1 MATKVPDI
9 EKLGATNYATW
20 SQDMLAWLGTQQL
33 KRLVLGKQKAPSP
46 ADPNN
51 ITDAEQAA
59 IEAWED
65 MLEVDLHSI
74 GKYVSC
80 SCLVPFLD
88 MMLIIYMA
96 TLILS
101 LSLFSFRTL
110 SCYDI
115 YGYPC

>member
-1 MATKVPDI
+1 MEDIGLGGSMELGGSCAKV
-9 EKLGATNYATW
+9 G
-20 SQDMLAWLGTQQL
+20 
-33 KRLVLGKQKAPSP
+33 V
-46 ADPNN
+46 
-51 ITDAEQAA
+51 
-59 IEAWED
+59 
-65 MLEVDLHSI
+65 LEVDLHSI